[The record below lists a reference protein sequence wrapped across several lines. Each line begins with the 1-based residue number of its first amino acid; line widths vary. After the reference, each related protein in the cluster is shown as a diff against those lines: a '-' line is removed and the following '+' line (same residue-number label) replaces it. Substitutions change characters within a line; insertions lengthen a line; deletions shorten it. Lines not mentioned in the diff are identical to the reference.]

1 MTHVKN
7 TGLCTIL
14 QKHHARQCPL
24 VPDPYQETL
33 LKLIIRKIGEKC
45 DDQRS
50 WAAGPRM
57 EELQIIFYKQPPR
70 CWRLLIAVSRS
81 SCWKE
86 EGEIWCWAQAAPPAG
101 CQPTADCHQLLL
113 SSGDNIR

>member
-33 LKLIIRKIGEKC
+33 LKLIIRNIGEKC

-50 WAAGPRM
+50 WAAGPLVRV
-57 EELQIIFYKQPPR
+57 
-70 CWRLLIAVSRS
+70 WRNCRLYFTNNLL
-81 SCWKE
+81 
-86 EGEIWCWAQAAPPAG
+86 AAGG
-101 CQPTADCHQLLL
+101 C
-113 SSGDNIR
+113 